1 MDEESSQITQQKEKD
16 MNICVYGA
24 SSNKIDKKYIAAGEE
39 LGRLLAAAGHTLVF
53 GGGDNGLMGAAA
65 RGVAEKGGKIIGVAP
80 SFFNV
85 DGMLF
90 QNCTEFIYTETMRER
105 KAKMEE
111 LSDAFVMTAGG
122 IGTFEEFFE
131 ILTLK
136 QLGRHQKPI
145 AVLNTNGYFD
155 SLLSQLSECVK
166 GEFMTEKCLNLFTV
180 CETPRDVLSAL
191 AAENKTDG
199 IEEYK
204 NI

>member
-1 MDEESSQITQQKEKD
+1 

-24 SSNKIDKKYIAAGEE
+24 SSNKIDEKYIAAGER
-39 LGRLLAAAGHTLVF
+39 LGELLAENGHTLVF
-53 GGGDNGLMGAAA
+53 GGGAGGLMGAVA
-65 RGVAEKGGKIIGVAP
+65 RGADRKGGKIIGVAP

-85 DGMLF
+85 DGILYER
-90 QNCTEFIYTETMRER
+90 CTEFFYTETMRER

-111 LSDAFVMTAGG
+111 LSDAFIMTPGG

-145 AVLNTNGYFD
+145 AVLNTGGYFD
-155 SLLSQLSECVK
+155 NLTAQLKTAVE
-166 GEFMTEKCLNLFTV
+166 EDFMTERCLSLFSV
-180 CETPRDVLSAL
+180 NETPEETLSAL
-191 AAENKTDG
+191 GETTAAGRVSDH
-199 IEEYK
+199 K